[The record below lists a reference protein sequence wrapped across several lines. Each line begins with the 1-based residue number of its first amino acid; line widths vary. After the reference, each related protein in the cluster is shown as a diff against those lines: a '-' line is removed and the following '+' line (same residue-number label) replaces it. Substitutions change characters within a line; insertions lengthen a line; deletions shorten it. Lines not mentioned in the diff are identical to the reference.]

1 MIDEADLAAQLVSGN
16 QQTAEE
22 FAAQVKG
29 MTEEKA
35 MESADQGT
43 LTVLS
48 DISLFHGFAPA
59 LAINLLAEAGRDFSL
74 DAEWTPEDAILV
86 SDWLREAQAKKRRA
100 GSELP
105 YEPDIAGAARISVP
119 LGEETQVTPEFVVE
133 PEIIKKSPPTPSSE
147 EVLDLSIN
155 FETSEQAKEFIA
167 TLKST
172 GVSLGKPGGA
182 RVMMKISGYNAQA
195 AIWQDL

>member
-48 DISLFHGFAPA
+48 DIALFYGITPA
-59 LAINLLAEAGRDFSL
+59 LAVNLLSEAGRGFAL

-105 YEPDIAGAARISVP
+105 YEPDQLGASRISEP
-119 LGEETQVTPEFVVE
+119 LGEETQIAPEPIIE
-133 PEIIKKSPPTPSSE
+133 PEIINATPPAPPSKE
-147 EVLDLSIN
+147 ALDLSIN
-155 FETSEQAKEFIA
+155 FDTREQAEEFIV

-182 RVMMKISGYNAQA
+182 RVIMTISHYNAQA
-195 AIWQDL
+195 AVWQDL

>member
-48 DISLFHGFAPA
+48 DIALFYGITPA
-59 LAINLLAEAGRDFSL
+59 LAVNLLSEAGRDFAL

-105 YEPDIAGAARISVP
+105 YEPDLEGASRISEP
-119 LGEETQVTPEFVVE
+119 LGGETQVAPEPIIE
-133 PEIIKKSPPTPSSE
+133 PEIINATPPAPPSKE
-147 EVLDLSIN
+147 ALDLSIN
-155 FETSEQAKEFIA
+155 FDTREQAEEFIV

-182 RVMMKISGYNAQA
+182 RVIMTISHYNAQA
-195 AIWQDL
+195 AVWQDL

>member
-48 DISLFHGFAPA
+48 DIALFYGITPA
-59 LAINLLAEAGRDFSL
+59 LAVNLLSEAGRDFAL

-86 SDWLREAQAKKRRA
+86 SNWLREAQAKKRRA

-105 YEPDIAGAARISVP
+105 YEPAQLGASRISEP
-119 LGEETQVTPEFVVE
+119 LGEETQIAPEPIIE
-133 PEIIKKSPPTPSSE
+133 PEIINATPPAPPSKE
-147 EVLDLSIN
+147 ALDLSIN
-155 FETSEQAKEFIA
+155 FDTREQAEEFIV

-182 RVMMKISGYNAQA
+182 RVIMTISHYNAQA
-195 AIWQDL
+195 AVWQDL